1 MCVRKLFLRPFLY
14 MKYLP
19 SIDGIIHTHNRNG
32 LPVFSVDD
40 LIVPY
45 KLHQDGMIVDVQRF
59 TMGLI
64 TPNTTLFLFF
74 DGSVYFDWM
83 RENIGNMTDYSDM
96 YEKVYRITKD
106 TPSDLAVEYFTSLL
120 DSWKIGITLM
130 EKDPESN
137 RYKRVERKGGK
148 VLKTI
153 CE

>member
-1 MCVRKLFLRPFLY
+1 
-14 MKYLP
+14 
-19 SIDGIIHTHNRNG
+19 
-32 LPVFSVDD
+32 
-40 LIVPY
+40 
-45 KLHQDGMIVDVQRF
+45 MIVDVQRF

-148 VLKTI
+148 VFKNNM
-153 CE
+153 